1 VAAAGKI
8 LPTMF
13 FTEVILM
20 QFVAVTDT
28 SGNLPTR
35 TAKEY
40 DLKMIPFAYYID
52 GERFTCLDTE
62 SFDGDAFYAML
73 KTTEVKTTQINP
85 QEYADFFE
93 PYLSDG
99 KDVIYVAMSSGISGS
114 CQSAMIGAE
123 MLRETYPD
131 RCIEVVDT
139 RGASLGEGLVAV
151 AAAKMR
157 DEGLSACEAA
167 KRLRMLSERMFNV
180 FTVNDLMFLRRGG
193 RLSNLSAIV
202 GTVLGIKPI
211 LKGGEDGQISAFDT
225 VRSRKRSIKALA
237 SQYEQYVVDAEH
249 QTIGIAHAAC
259 REDAEMLIGLINASA
274 HPPKEIMLVDYE
286 PVTGSHVGPG
296 ALALF
301 FESCEG
307 VRAVKGLDVIPDKV
321 KAFFEAARDKITL
334 PKQPAK
340 GAAHV

>member
-1 VAAAGKI
+1 
-8 LPTMF
+8 
-13 FTEVILM
+13 M
-20 QFVAVTDT
+20 QFIAVTDT
-28 SGNLPTR
+28 SGNLPTPL
-35 TAKEY
+35 AKEY
-40 DLKMIPFAYYID
+40 DLKMIPFAYFID

-62 SFDGDAFYAML
+62 SFDGDAFYALL
-73 KTTEVKTTQINP
+73 KNTEVKTTQINP
-85 QEYADFFE
+85 AEYADFFE
-93 PYLSDG
+93 PFLKEG

-114 CQSAMIGAE
+114 CQSASIGAQ
-123 MLRETYPD
+123 MLLERYPD
-131 RCIEVVDT
+131 RTIEVVDT

-157 DEGLSACEAA
+157 DEDLSAQEAA

-225 VRSRKRSIKALA
+225 VRSRKRSVKALA
-237 SQYEQYVVDAEH
+237 SQYEKYVVNAGE

-259 REDAEMLIGLINASA
+259 REDAEMLIDLIKNGE
-274 HPPKEIMLVDYE
+274 HPPKDILLVDYE
-286 PVTGSHVGPG
+286 PVTGAHVGPG

-307 VRAVKGLDVIPDKV
+307 VRAVKGLDVIPEKV
-321 KAFFEAARDKITL
+321 REFFESARERISA
-334 PKQPAK
+334 PKQPVHK
-340 GAAHV
+340 PAHI

>member
-1 VAAAGKI
+1 
-8 LPTMF
+8 
-13 FTEVILM
+13 M
-20 QFVAVTDT
+20 QFVAISDT
-28 SGNLPTR
+28 SGNLPTAAVR
-35 TAKEY
+35 AH
-40 DLKMIPFAYYID
+40 DIKMIPFAYYID

-62 SFDGDAFYAML
+62 SFDGDAFYTLL
-73 KTTEVKTTQINP
+73 KTTEVKTSQINP

-93 PYLSDG
+93 PFVKEG
-99 KDVIYVAMSSGISGS
+99 KDVVYVAMSSGISGS
-114 CQSAMIGAE
+114 CQSALLGAQ
-123 MLRETYPD
+123 MLLERYPD
-131 RCIEVVDT
+131 RVIEVVDT

-151 AAAKMR
+151 AAAKLR
-157 DEGLSACEAA
+157 DEGFSAEEAA

-180 FTVNDLMFLRRGG
+180 FTVNDLLFLRRGG

-237 SQYEQYVVDAEH
+237 SQYEQYVVNAEA

-259 REDAEMLIGLINASA
+259 REDAEMLIELINGGE

-307 VRAVKGLDVIPDKV
+307 VRSVKGLDVIPDKV
-321 KAFFEAARDKITL
+321 KAFFENAREKIAIR
-334 PKQPAK
+334 KQPLQGSAQI
-340 GAAHV
+340 

>member
-1 VAAAGKI
+1 
-8 LPTMF
+8 
-13 FTEVILM
+13 M

-28 SGNLPTR
+28 SGNLPSSLAR
-35 TAKEY
+35 EH
-40 DLKMIPFAYYID
+40 DLKMIPFAYFVN
-52 GERFTCLDTE
+52 GERFTCLDTA
-62 SFDGDAFYAML
+62 SFDGDAFYSML

-93 PYLSDG
+93 PFLKDG
-99 KDVIYVAMSSGISGS
+99 RDVVYVAMSSGISGS
-114 CQSAMIGAE
+114 CQSATIGAE

-131 RCIEVVDT
+131 RVIEIVDT

-151 AAAKMR
+151 EAARLR
-157 DEGLSACEAA
+157 DRGLCAAEAA
-167 KRLRMLSERMFNV
+167 KRLRLLSERMFNV

-225 VRSRKRSIKALA
+225 VRSRKRSVKALA
-237 SQYEQYVVDAEH
+237 SQYEKYVVNAES

-259 REDAEMLIGLINASA
+259 REDADMLIELIKNGE
-274 HPPKEIMLVDYE
+274 HPPKDILLVDYE

-307 VRAVKGLDVIPDKV
+307 VRAVKGLDSIPDKA
-321 KAFFEAARDKITL
+321 KAFLEAARARIA
-334 PKQPAK
+334 PKQKHSCDP
-340 GAAHV
+340 AHV

>member
-1 VAAAGKI
+1 
-8 LPTMF
+8 
-13 FTEVILM
+13 M
-20 QFVAVTDT
+20 QFIAVTDT
-28 SGNLPTR
+28 SGNLPTPL
-35 TAKEY
+35 AKEY
-40 DLKMIPFAYYID
+40 DLKMIPFAYFID

-62 SFDGDAFYAML
+62 SFDGDAFYALL
-73 KTTEVKTTQINP
+73 KNTEVKTTQINP
-85 QEYADFFE
+85 AEYADFFE
-93 PYLSDG
+93 PFLKDG

-114 CQSAMIGAE
+114 CQSASIGAQ
-123 MLRETYPD
+123 MLLERYPD
-131 RCIEVVDT
+131 RTIEVVDT

-157 DEGLSACEAA
+157 DEDLSAQEAA

-225 VRSRKRSIKALA
+225 VRSRKRSVKALA
-237 SQYEQYVVDAEH
+237 SQYEKYVVNAGE

-259 REDAEMLIGLINASA
+259 REDAEMLIDLIKNGE
-274 HPPKEIMLVDYE
+274 HPPKDILLVDYE
-286 PVTGSHVGPG
+286 PVTGAHVGPG

-307 VRAVKGLDVIPDKV
+307 VRAVKGLDVIPEKV
-321 KAFFEAARDKITL
+321 REFFESARERISA
-334 PKQPAK
+334 PKQPVHK
-340 GAAHV
+340 PAHI

>member
-1 VAAAGKI
+1 
-8 LPTMF
+8 
-13 FTEVILM
+13 M
-20 QFVAVTDT
+20 QFIAATDT

-35 TAKEY
+35 TAQEY
-40 DLKMIPFAYYID
+40 DIRMIPFAYYID

-62 SFDGDAFYAML
+62 SFDGDAFYALL
-73 KTTEVKTTQINP
+73 KTTEVKTSQINP

-93 PYLSDG
+93 PFVKDG
-99 KDVIYVAMSSGISGS
+99 KDIVYVAMSSGISGS

-123 MLRETYPD
+123 MLKERYPD
-131 RCIEVVDT
+131 RVIEVVDT

-151 AAAKMR
+151 AAAKLR
-157 DEGLSACEAA
+157 DEGLSAAEAA
-167 KRLRMLSERMFNV
+167 KRLRQLSERMFNV
-180 FTVNDLMFLRRGG
+180 FTVNDLLFLRRGG

-225 VRSRKRSIKALA
+225 VRSRKRSVKALA
-237 SQYEQYVVDAEH
+237 SQYEQYVVDAES

-259 REDAEMLIGLINASA
+259 REDAEMLIALIKGGA
-274 HPPKEIMLVDYE
+274 HPPKEILLVDYE

-321 KAFFEAARDKITL
+321 KAFFENAREKIAL
-334 PKQPAK
+334 PKQPVH
-340 GAAHV
+340 GPAHV

>member
-1 VAAAGKI
+1 MPAGAAAAAAAAAEEE
-8 LPTMF
+8 
-13 FTEVILM
+13 EVEE
-20 QFVAVTDT
+20 VA
-28 SGNLPTR
+28 
-35 TAKEY
+35 
-40 DLKMIPFAYYID
+40 ID

-62 SFDGDAFYAML
+62 SFDGDAFYALL
-73 KTTEVKTTQINP
+73 KNTEVKTTQINP
-85 QEYADFFE
+85 AEYADFFE
-93 PYLSDG
+93 PFLKDG

-114 CQSAMIGAE
+114 CQSASIGAQ
-123 MLRETYPD
+123 MLLERYPD
-131 RCIEVVDT
+131 RTIEVVDT

-151 AAAKMR
+151 AAAKLR
-157 DEGLSACEAA
+157 DEDLSAQEAA

-225 VRSRKRSIKALA
+225 VRSRKRSVKALA
-237 SQYEQYVVDAEH
+237 SQYEKYVVNAGE

-259 REDAEMLIGLINASA
+259 REDAEMLIDLIKNGE
-274 HPPKEIMLVDYE
+274 HPPKDILLVDYE
-286 PVTGSHVGPG
+286 PVTGAHVGPG

-307 VRAVKGLDVIPDKV
+307 VRAVKGLDTIPEKA
-321 KAFFEAARDKITL
+321 KAFLDAARARIARKPTVISEAAQN
-334 PKQPAK
+334 P
-340 GAAHV
+340 

>member
-1 VAAAGKI
+1 
-8 LPTMF
+8 
-13 FTEVILM
+13 M
-20 QFVAVTDT
+20 QFIAVTDT
-28 SGNLPTR
+28 SGNLPTPLV
-35 TAKEY
+35 KEY
-40 DLKMIPFAYYID
+40 DLKMIPFAYFIN

-62 SFDGDAFYAML
+62 SFDGDAFYALL
-73 KTTEVKTTQINP
+73 KNTEVKTTQINP
-85 QEYADFFE
+85 AEYADFFE
-93 PYLSDG
+93 PFLKEG

-114 CQSAMIGAE
+114 CQSASIGAQ
-123 MLRETYPD
+123 MLLERYPD
-131 RCIEVVDT
+131 RTIEVIDT

-157 DEGLSACEAA
+157 DEGLSTQEAA

-180 FTVNDLMFLRRGG
+180 FTVNDLLFLRRGG

-225 VRSRKRSIKALA
+225 VRSRKRSVKALA
-237 SQYEQYVVDAEH
+237 SQYEKYVVNAGE

-259 REDAEMLIGLINASA
+259 REDAEMLIDLIKNGE
-274 HPPKEIMLVDYE
+274 HPPKDILLVDYE
-286 PVTGSHVGPG
+286 PVTGAHVGPG

-307 VRAVKGLDVIPDKV
+307 VRAVKGLDVIPEKV
-321 KAFFEAARDKITL
+321 REFFASARERIAA
-334 PKQPAK
+334 PKQPVHK
-340 GAAHV
+340 PAHI